1 MRSRR
6 AHLTIGLLLLT
17 AVGCSSG
24 DGPSSTPT
32 SDVATTTAPT
42 VPPTT
47 TTVVPK
53 ATVVLDSPGAQ
64 PRQPL
69 VLRMTAGSSAKVA
82 MVSKVG
88 LKLTIDGEAT
98 PMGVV
103 PATRTVMEQRVD
115 RVDADGTAHF
125 SVRFPEVS
133 AVATPG
139 ADPAAVQAA
148 EEGLQS
154 LKGVNGTG
162 AVDVRGNVSD
172 VIYDTRSV
180 SDPNLKGTI
189 DSLSSQL
196 GNLSAPFP
204 TEPVG
209 VGARWTVNS
218 TATIAGLKMTTTTH
232 LTLRS
237 RTGDRYE
244 LDQTQ
249 DGVAVPGPAAF
260 PGMPI
265 GAEASVTKFTLKSS
279 GQVTGDLTRQM
290 PTKSSTKGTGDG
302 TFAMSVSG
310 QKFTMVQNMTMDITT
325 SPA

>member
-17 AVGCSSG
+17 AVGCSG
-24 DGPSSTPT
+24 DGSSSTPT
-32 SDVATTTAPT
+32 AAAPTTTAPT
-42 VPPTT
+42 VPTPT

-53 ATVVLDSPGAQ
+53 SAVVLDNPGAQ

-82 MVSKVG
+82 MVSKLG
-88 LKLTIDGEAT
+88 LKMTIDGQAA
-98 PMGVV
+98 PLGVL
-103 PATRTVMEQRVD
+103 PATRMVMEQRVD

-125 SVRFPEVS
+125 SVAFPEVS

-139 ADPAAVQAA
+139 ADPAAVEAVEDA
-148 EEGLQS
+148 LQS
-154 LKGVNGTG
+154 LAGMNGAG
-162 AVDVRGNVSD
+162 AVDVRGNVND
-172 VIYDTRSV
+172 VTFDTRSV
-180 SDPNLKGTI
+180 SDPTLKGML

-196 GNLSAPFP
+196 GDLSAPFP

-209 VGARWTVNS
+209 VGARWTVTS
-218 TATIAGLKMTTTTH
+218 TATITGLKMTATTH
-232 LTLRS
+232 FTLRS

-249 DGVAVPGPAAF
+249 DAVGVPGPAAF
-260 PGMPI
+260 PGLPA
-265 GAEASVTKFTLKSS
+265 GAEASVTKFTLKSA
-279 GQVTGDLTRQM
+279 GQISGDLTRQL
-290 PTKSSTKGTGDG
+290 PTKSSAKGTGDG
-302 TFAMSVSG
+302 TFAMTFRG
-310 QKFTMVQNMTMDITT
+310 QEVTMVQKLAMDITT

>member
-17 AVGCSSG
+17 AVGCGSG

-32 SDVATTTAPT
+32 AAAPTTAPT
-42 VPPTT
+42 VPTT
-47 TTVVPK
+47 TTVVVPK
-53 ATVVLDSPGAQ
+53 STVVLDSPGAQ

-82 MVSKVG
+82 MVSKLG
-88 LKLTIDGEAT
+88 LKMTIDGEAT
-98 PMGVV
+98 PLGVL
-103 PATRTVMEQRVD
+103 PATRTTTEQRVD

-133 AVATPG
+133 VVATPG
-139 ADPAAVQAA
+139 ADPAAVKAA
-148 EEGLQS
+148 EDALQS

-172 VIYDTRSV
+172 VTFDTRSV
-180 SDPNLKGTI
+180 SDPNLKGTL
-189 DSLSSQL
+189 DSVASQL

-209 VGARWTVNS
+209 VGARWTVTS
-218 TATIAGLKMTTTTH
+218 TATITGLKMTTTTH
-232 LTLRS
+232 FTLRS

-249 DGVAVPGPAAF
+249 EAVGVPGPAAF
-260 PGMPI
+260 PGMPP
-265 GAEASVTKFTLKSS
+265 GAEASVTKFTLKST
-279 GQVTGDLTRQM
+279 GQISGDLTRQM
-290 PTKSSTKGTGDG
+290 PTKSSAKGTGDG
-302 TFAMSVSG
+302 TIAMTVSG
-310 QKFTMVQNMTMDITT
+310 QKLTMVQNMTMDFTT